1 MPESPNRVLVHFTYS
16 TQNRR
21 RWLRD
26 ARMRAELYRYN
37 AAVLK
42 ENVDSPAI
50 LINGVEDHI
59 HILCALSRKFA
70 IKDVIKESKTE
81 TALWIRKQGRAYA
94 DFQWQAGYGVFLVSP
109 SDVERVKLYIAEQ
122 AQNHKR
128 LSFQEEFR
136 EICKLHGIPIDEQY
150 AWE

>member
-42 ENVDSPAI
+42 ENVDSPSF
-50 LINGVEDHI
+50 LINVVEYQI
-59 HILCALSRKFA
+59 QMLFALSILFA
-70 IKDVIKESKTE
+70 LFEVIFFSKTVL
-81 TALWIRKQGRAYA
+81 ALWI
-94 DFQWQAGYGVFLVSP
+94 
-109 SDVERVKLYIAEQ
+109 I
-122 AQNHKR
+122 
-128 LSFQEEFR
+128 
-136 EICKLHGIPIDEQY
+136 
-150 AWE
+150 